1 MLTHAV
7 FLLQYMLGM
16 PDQALSVLQ
25 GVLLQLHTH
34 CSLFHRAR
42 VSLLLIKCRVARSK
56 NLPTSQRQPGE

>member
-1 MLTHAV
+1 
-7 FLLQYMLGM
+7 MLGM

-42 VSLLLIKCRVARSK
+42 VSLLLVKCRVARSK